1 MHQAGRKMDQVYSD
15 TKDLAKETYE
25 PPRRLIPTFDVSEQ
39 NSKQRLRQKSFSGT
53 QVLLIVAV
61 TIFVT
66 SSIVFM
72 VMYFR
77 GESEGKS
84 KPCVCQKSNITNAN
98 NDNVEKKCSPCD
110 CRNVLNANI
119 KNTTR
124 NLTVPGKCK
133 PCDYQKIIENIN
145 YISRNRTEEKC
156 KPCVCQNCSRVTSSS
171 KSKNDPTENAQ
182 LCPIGCVNSTIR
194 KLKEEKCKPC
204 VCQNCSLVANIS
216 KSKNDLTE
224 NGECPVGCVN
234 STMRKFNEEKSKPCS
249 ICQNCS
255 LVTNSCGKSK
265 IDSSENRQCPV
276 GCVNSTMRKF
286 KEKKSKPCSVCQN
299 CSLVTNSCGK
309 SKINSTEN
317 RQCPVGCVNSTL
329 RKFNGGKCK
338 DYQKILAT
346 IKNTSRNHTE
356 KKCKPCVCQNCSLV
370 TNCTTSKI
378 NSTENG
384 QCPVGCVRN
393 STIRGKFKDTSRAG
407 KKTLTSINRHSNII
421 KHAWVYTDLTGVNI
435 ILD

>member
-1 MHQAGRKMDQVYSD
+1 MDQVYSD

-25 PPRRLIPTFDVSEQ
+25 PPRRLIPTFDISQQ
-39 NSKQRLRQKSFSGT
+39 NSKQRSRQKSFSGT

-77 GESEGKS
+77 GESKGKS
-84 KPCVCQKSNITNAN
+84 KPCVCQKSNIENTNN
-98 NDNVEKKCSPCD
+98 SNVEKKCSPCD

-119 KNTTR
+119 KNTSR
-124 NLTVPGKCK
+124 NHTVPGKCK

-145 YISRNRTEEKC
+145 Y
-156 KPCVCQNCSRVTSSS
+156 
-171 KSKNDPTENAQ
+171 
-182 LCPIGCVNSTIR
+182 TIR

-249 ICQNCS
+249 VCQNCS

-265 IDSSENRQCPV
+265 IDSTENRQCPV

-407 KKTLTSINRHSNII
+407 KKTLTSINRHANII

-435 ILD
+435 ILDKPAT

>member
-234 STMRKFNEEKSKPCS
+234 STMRKFKEE
-249 ICQNCS
+249 
-255 LVTNSCGKSK
+255 
-265 IDSSENRQCPV
+265 
-276 GCVNSTMRKF
+276 
-286 KEKKSKPCSVCQN
+286 KSKPCSVCQN

-317 RQCPVGCVNSTL
+317 RHCPVGCVNSTL

-407 KKTLTSINRHSNII
+407 KKTLTSINRHANII

-435 ILD
+435 ILDKPAT

>member
-1 MHQAGRKMDQVYSD
+1 
-15 TKDLAKETYE
+15 
-25 PPRRLIPTFDVSEQ
+25 
-39 NSKQRLRQKSFSGT
+39 
-53 QVLLIVAV
+53 
-61 TIFVT
+61 
-66 SSIVFM
+66 
-72 VMYFR
+72 
-77 GESEGKS
+77 
-84 KPCVCQKSNITNAN
+84 
-98 NDNVEKKCSPCD
+98 
-110 CRNVLNANI
+110 
-119 KNTTR
+119 
-124 NLTVPGKCK
+124 
-133 PCDYQKIIENIN
+133 
-145 YISRNRTEEKC
+145 
-156 KPCVCQNCSRVTSSS
+156 
-171 KSKNDPTENAQ
+171 
-182 LCPIGCVNSTIR
+182 
-194 KLKEEKCKPC
+194 
-204 VCQNCSLVANIS
+204 
-216 KSKNDLTE
+216 
-224 NGECPVGCVN
+224 
-234 STMRKFNEEKSKPCS
+234 
-249 ICQNCS
+249 
-255 LVTNSCGKSK
+255 
-265 IDSSENRQCPV
+265 
-276 GCVNSTMRKF
+276 MRKF
-286 KEKKSKPCSVCQN
+286 KEEKSKPCSVCQN

-317 RQCPVGCVNSTL
+317 RHCPVGCVNSTL

>member
-119 KNTTR
+119 KNTSR
-124 NLTVPGKCK
+124 NHTVPGKCK

-145 YISRNRTEEKC
+145 YISRNHTEENC
-156 KPCVCQNCSRVTSSS
+156 KPCVCQNCSLVISSS
-171 KSKNDPTENAQ
+171 KSKNYPTENAQ

-194 KLKEEKCKPC
+194 KLNEEKCKPC
-204 VCQNCSLVANIS
+204 VCQNCSLVMNIS
-216 KSKNDLTE
+216 NSKNDLTE

-249 ICQNCS
+249 VCQNCS

-265 IDSSENRQCPV
+265 IDSTENRQCPV
-276 GCVNSTMRKF
+276 GCVNSTM
-286 KEKKSKPCSVCQN
+286 
-299 CSLVTNSCGK
+299 
-309 SKINSTEN
+309 
-317 RQCPVGCVNSTL
+317 